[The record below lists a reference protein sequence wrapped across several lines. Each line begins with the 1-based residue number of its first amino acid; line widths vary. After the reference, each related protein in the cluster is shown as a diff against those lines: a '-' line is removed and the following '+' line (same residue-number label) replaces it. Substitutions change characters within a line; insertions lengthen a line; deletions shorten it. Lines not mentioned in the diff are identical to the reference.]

1 MCTLFCYECKLRQE
15 YPACQK
21 FTPTLNREELDWRQK
36 TWIGEMIW
44 DVRISAALAA
54 VKMMSAVGG
63 MGFGICVGY
72 LEE

>member
-1 MCTLFCYECKLRQE
+1 
-15 YPACQK
+15 
-21 FTPTLNREELDWRQK
+21 
-36 TWIGEMIW
+36 MIW